1 MSFDDIRTGSVVLYP
16 YLWEREQQRGET
28 EGRKP
33 RETAVGLR
41 LEREGEDD
49 ALILLSIT
57 STPPKSGEAAVEV
70 PETERHRAGLD
81 RGKRLWIM
89 LSEFNYDVVGQS
101 FYLEPVPP
109 LGKFSDAFFKPIVA
123 RIIKA
128 AQTQAAKAV
137 RRDV

>member
-1 MSFDDIRTGSVVLYP
+1 MTLPPSIASLPGRTAEFGALLTAWANLNSGS
-16 YLWEREQQRGET
+16 G
-28 EGRKP
+28 
-33 RETAVGLR
+33 
-41 LEREGEDD
+41 
-49 ALILLSIT
+49 
-57 STPPKSGEAAVEV
+57 
-70 PETERHRAGLD
+70 HRAGLD